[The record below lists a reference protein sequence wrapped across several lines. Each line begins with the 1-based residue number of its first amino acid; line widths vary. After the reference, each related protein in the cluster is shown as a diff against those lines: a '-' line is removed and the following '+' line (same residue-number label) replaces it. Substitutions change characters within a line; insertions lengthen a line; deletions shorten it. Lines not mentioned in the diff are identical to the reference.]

1 MTVPRCTE
9 LLQSNRKLQRVWS
22 EAKGSGA
29 RPPSRD
35 PRASSWFRVGNSPAA
50 VKNRAWNC
58 CCSHPLRLR
67 MKITVGILNE
77 SPQNLTAVGYNLCF
91 GQRGALTMPK
101 GVYMSG
107 IQYKQEPVSSDKG
120 EIRRSL
126 SGSVMGKSS
135 TGARLIELGIALA
148 GAESSAS
155 MPGSCSHCRSHLN
168 AQRSTAQ
175 YPHVFCSE
183 QCERKFI
190 CAALASLT
198 LKECIRIHNRLGN
211 LLIQEPAV

>member
-1 MTVPRCTE
+1 
-9 LLQSNRKLQRVWS
+9 
-22 EAKGSGA
+22 
-29 RPPSRD
+29 
-35 PRASSWFRVGNSPAA
+35 
-50 VKNRAWNC
+50 
-58 CCSHPLRLR
+58 

-91 GQRGALTMPK
+91 GQRSALTMPK

-107 IQYKQEPVSSDKG
+107 IQHKQELISSDRG
-120 EIRRSL
+120 ENRRSL
-126 SGSVMGKSS
+126 SGSVMGKYSA
-135 TGARLIELGIALA
+135 GATLIQLGIALA

-155 MPGSCSHCRSHLN
+155 IPGLCSHCRSHN
-168 AQRSTAQ
+168 AQCSTAQ

-198 LKECIRIHNRLGN
+198 LKDCIRIHERLEN
-211 LLIQEPAV
+211 LLIQEPAVWVQVGWL